1 MADDVGVDIM
11 FRLSRQAIH
20 RLASSFH
27 LAHHRLN
34 LLIMTLK
41 QVAHYGTWVSP
52 IGVEATIYKNRALT
66 SPRVNVNSPFHAA
79 PVLYAVPTLTHFT
92 IRGNLAGLS
101 LSKAP
106 QKAGRPLLRLRKM
119 A

>member
-66 SPRVNVNSPFHAA
+66 SPRVNVNSPLSRRPCPICRPNTNPFH
-79 PVLYAVPTLTHFT
+79 
-92 IRGNLAGLS
+92 N
-101 LSKAP
+101 
-106 QKAGRPLLRLRKM
+106 
-119 A
+119 